1 MLTGIDGAAYYR
13 DDIIVT
19 GMTPTELSQRLHR
32 VLTRIQEFGLH
43 LHLKKGKSLMPS
55 VKYLGFII
63 DRHGCPFNIAII
75 DKIPPPHDV
84 NFVGGAYNQ
93 QFCKPADSPEQPPR
107 RFPMK
112 DVLSAFDRILNA
124 TNVINEA
131 RSRLTRSEKPGKY
144 YKNVTEVLLGIQLDA
159 LGEENFAQVLPALD
173 VAIEKI
179 KKNPDFNGV
188 QFTTVPILHISS
200 IACDSL
206 AVLHKFETRAINV
219 LLGPLNDF
227 SIANAARFSNSMYN
241 VPVVTPGGFA
251 YQLKDKVEYALL
263 TRVFF
268 SYSDLPWL
276 IENTMKQYGWL
287 PNEQTPIGLYAARKS
302 RLLDEGTGHTAL
314 VGVFQQQSIN
324 AYLLDNGYKVF
335 HILTEDETGVVDQFL
350 RRLPD
355 TARSEFYSIYMC

>member
-1 MLTGIDGAAYYR
+1 MLHILCTTCQPSYSVESTNANN
-13 DDIIVT
+13 
-19 GMTPTELSQRLHR
+19 S
-32 VLTRIQEFGLH
+32 
-43 LHLKKGKSLMPS
+43 GKF
-55 VKYLGFII
+55 GFIF
-63 DRHGCPFNIAII
+63 RC
-75 DKIPPPHDV
+75 V
-84 NFVGGAYNQ
+84 SLLFVILCVSVRGAYNQ
-93 QFCKPADSPEQPPR
+93 QYCKPSDSPEQPPR
-107 RFPMK
+107 RFPMN
-112 DVLSAFDRILNA
+112 DVLNAFDRVLNA
-124 TNVINEA
+124 TNSINAA
-131 RSRLTRSEKPGKY
+131 RARLASSEKPGKY
-144 YKNVTEVLLGIQLDA
+144 YRYVPEVHLGIQLDA

-179 KKNPDFNGV
+179 KQNSNFNKV

-206 AVLHKFETRAINV
+206 AVLHQFETKAVDV

-241 VPVVTPGGFA
+241 VPIVTPGGFA
-251 YQLKDKVEYALL
+251 YQLKDKIEYALL

-287 PNEQTPIGLYAARKS
+287 PHEQTPIGLYAARKS
-302 RLLDEGTGHTAL
+302 RLIDEGTGHTAL

-324 AYLLDNGYKVF
+324 AFLLDNGYKVF

-350 RRLPD
+350 KRLPD
-355 TARSEFYSIYMC
+355 TARSESSVFSPTLVGGGMSAP